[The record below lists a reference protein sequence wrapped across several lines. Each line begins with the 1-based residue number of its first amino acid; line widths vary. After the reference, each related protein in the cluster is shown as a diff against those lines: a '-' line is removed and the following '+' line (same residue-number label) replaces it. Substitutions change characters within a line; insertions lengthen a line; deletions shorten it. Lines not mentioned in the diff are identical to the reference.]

1 VENAECG
8 VRSAEC
14 GVWKI
19 RSVEN
24 AECGKCGVWK
34 TRSVENAECG
44 KCGVLKKNILTGYK
58 KVKRKNK
65 VTSPHVLNY
74 IRYNTLYSSPAHC
87 TDPGK
92 GKVLLTK

>member
-1 VENAECG
+1 M
-8 VRSAEC
+8 
-14 GVWKI
+14 

-24 AECGKCGVWK
+24 AEC
-34 TRSVENAECG
+34 
-44 KCGVLKKNILTGYK
+44 YK

-65 VTSPHVLNY
+65 VISPHVLNY

-92 GKVLLTK
+92 GKLL

>member
-1 VENAECG
+1 M
-8 VRSAEC
+8 
-14 GVWKI
+14 

-24 AECGKCGVWK
+24 AECRNAECRKCGVWK

-44 KCGVLKKNILTGYK
+44 KCEVLKKNILKGYK
-58 KVKRKNK
+58 KVKRRNK
-65 VTSPHVLNY
+65 VISPHVLNY

>member
-1 VENAECG
+1 MRSVENAECG
-8 VRSAEC
+8 KR
-14 GVWKI
+14 GVWKM

-34 TRSVENAECG
+34 MRSVENAECG
-44 KCGVLKKNILTGYK
+44 KRGVLKKIYK
-58 KVKRKNK
+58 KVIKRSKGKK
-65 VTSPHVLNY
+65 VISPHVLNY

-92 GKVLLTK
+92 GKLLLTK